1 MGFFTFLFL
10 GAVYLYDNMIS
21 LMLSEK
27 ETVLAQNY
35 ALGVSTLGFLLYP
48 VLRRFAKKQ
57 WRVGLTLF
65 TAIASVLCLFII
77 CRHVSYMLGILLQFA
92 NNNIVSMET
101 VEAVVLSIFCWFLF
115 SC

>member
-1 MGFFTFLFL
+1 MSSILTETTGNSVLGKQNRKPYIYSVIIMGFFTFLFL

-57 WRVGLTLF
+57 WRVD
-65 TAIASVLCLFII
+65 
-77 CRHVSYMLGILLQFA
+77 
-92 NNNIVSMET
+92 
-101 VEAVVLSIFCWFLF
+101 FLF
-115 SC
+115 SQPLHRFYVFLLFVGTYLMR